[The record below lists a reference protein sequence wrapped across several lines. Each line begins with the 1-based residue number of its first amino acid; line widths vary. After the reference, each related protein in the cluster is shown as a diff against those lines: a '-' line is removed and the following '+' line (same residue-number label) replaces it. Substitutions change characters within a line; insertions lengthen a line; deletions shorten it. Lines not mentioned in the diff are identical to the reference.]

1 MYAQWLYHLEDC
13 QRDHAPAQWG
23 AFKIPQTLLETPLV
37 TQSSGLVA
45 LPNELLLQIIANAH
59 SVDQLSL
66 ALTCKRMLA
75 LSAMATITIP
85 SAPMHRAYSLN
96 CSAMLALLR
105 ALQPRGARGHPK
117 KSWAPCCVC
126 YRYRPKRRGY
136 WTLVEKL
143 YEEDLFCGILAGY
156 EYVVDSWSDKR
167 SSSYQC
173 PECWSSVAAT
183 HPPLGQNRFFRH
195 PGSFSQ
201 DRDDLVEQ
209 SRSDSPTQ
217 SPPAAVSGV
226 KKHLN

>member
-85 SAPMHRAYSLN
+85 SALMHRAYSLN

-117 KSWAPCCVC
+117 K
-126 YRYRPKRRGY
+126 
-136 WTLVEKL
+136 T
-143 YEEDLFCGILAGY
+143 
-156 EYVVDSWSDKR
+156 
-167 SSSYQC
+167 
-173 PECWSSVAAT
+173 SVAAT